1 MNKNN
6 FAYKKYLSRYN
17 KIQDAYIEG
26 KYTLGEC
33 EKMNDMAWN
42 QCVMESAD
50 SDIGLVTRL
59 LSRVE
64 SGLELPSDLCE
75 EIVEFL
81 QGTEGRFNL
90 DDYDDTDDAINDD
103 DDDDDDYDDDD
114 ECGGYGNDDECGG
127 YGNDAECGFGGFG
140 SDSWEATDDE
150 GEEDKDDK
158 DDFGSKTEPSSD
170 VSEDLD
176 FGFGFD
182 I

>member
-6 FAYKKYLSRYN
+6 LAYNKYLSRYN
-17 KIQDAYIEG
+17 RIQDAYIEG
-26 KYTLGEC
+26 KYTLEDC

-81 QGTEGRFNL
+81 HDTEGRFNL
-90 DDYDDTDDAINDD
+90 DDYDDTDDAVN
-103 DDDDDDYDDDD
+103 DDDYDDDD
-114 ECGGYGNDDECGG
+114 YDDDDECGG